1 MQPERTEEKCTS
13 CGQRQT
19 RRERLQHLRVYV
31 TVFSSSPPQSTSLP
45 TPRTN
50 PDLRRAGGEAI
61 YSNHRDLARAPRSPR
76 GLIGNQRDGG
86 YEGERERNK
95 LYLNFRSVEQT
106 SPIPNP
112 KQLCHEIV
120 VSVGGR
126 DEVYS
131 GGHEQEARRPPMTV

>member
-1 MQPERTEEKCTS
+1 MMWSQNHSTYGILSPMEVMSNQLAYYTTVSFFSPLIFYFS
-13 CGQRQT
+13 CSSL
-19 RRERLQHLRVYV
+19 LQ
-31 TVFSSSPPQSTSLP
+31 FPSSSPSVFFCAAHLALLSPPRSPPHKP
-45 TPRTN
+45 TLISGR
-50 PDLRRAGGEAI
+50 GEAI

-106 SPIPNP
+106 SPIPNL

-120 VSVGGR
+120 V
-126 DEVYS
+126 
-131 GGHEQEARRPPMTV
+131 